1 LQHIKVILGERMVS
15 TSDFKNGLNILVDGE
30 PYQITWF
37 QNHKPGKGGAVMRVK
52 LRHLK
57 KGGTIE
63 RTFKS
68 GEKFDTLSVTRQKK
82 QFLYKEGKNFNFM
95 DMNTYEQI
103 TVSPEL
109 LGNKVKFLKEN
120 LEIEAIY
127 LENELI
133 DIDLPIILEMVIMQ
147 AEPGIKGD
155 SVSNLTKMAK
165 LETDADIRVPLFIK
179 EGDKIKVD
187 TRTGEYVER
196 V

>member
-1 LQHIKVILGERMVS
+1 MIS
-15 TSDFKNGLNILVDGE
+15 TSNFKNGLNILVEGE

-57 KGGTIE
+57 KGGTVE

-68 GEKFDTLSVTRQKK
+68 GEKFELLNVARQKK
-82 QFLYKEGKNFNFM
+82 QFLYREGENFNFM
-95 DMNTYEQI
+95 DTNTYEQI
-103 TVSPEL
+103 VVTPEL
-109 LGNKVKFLKEN
+109 VGEMSNFLKEN
-120 LEIEAIY
+120 LEVEAIY
-127 LENELI
+127 LESELI
-133 DIDLPIILEMVIMQ
+133 GIDFPIIIEMTIAE

-155 SVSNLTKMAK
+155 SVSNITKMAK
-165 LETDADIRVPLFIK
+165 LETGADIRVPLFIK

>member
-1 LQHIKVILGERMVS
+1 MVS
-15 TSDFKNGLNILVDGE
+15 TSDFRNGLNILVDGD

-68 GEKFDTLSVTRQKK
+68 GEKFEALSVTRQKK
-82 QFLYKEGKNFNFM
+82 QFLYKEGEKFNFM
-95 DMNTYEQI
+95 DMNTYEQ
-103 TVSPEL
+103 VSVEPEIIGDL
-109 LGNKVKFLKEN
+109 VNYLTEN
-120 LEIEAIY
+120 REVDAIY

-133 DIDLPIILEMVIMQ
+133 GIEMPAIIEMII
-147 AEPGIKGD
+147 AESEPGIKGD
-155 SVSNLTKMAK
+155 SVSNMTKMAK
-165 LETDADIRVPLFIK
+165 LETGADIRVPLFIK
-179 EGDKIKVD
+179 QGDKIKVD

-196 V
+196 VS

>member
-1 LQHIKVILGERMVS
+1 MIS
-15 TSDFKNGLNILVDGE
+15 TSDFRNGLNILVDGE

-68 GEKFDTLSVTRQKK
+68 GEKFEALSVTRQKK
-82 QFLYKEGKNFNFM
+82 QFLYKEGEKYNFM

-103 TVSPEL
+103 SVGPEF
-109 LGNKVKFLKEN
+109 LGDMVNFLTEN
-120 LEIEAIY
+120 LEVEAVY
-127 LENELI
+127 LENEI
-133 DIDLPIILEMVIMQ
+133 IGIDLPIIMEMTIAE
-147 AEPGIKGD
+147 AEPGVKGD
-155 SVSNLTKMAK
+155 SVSNMTKMAK
-165 LETDADIRVPLFIK
+165 LETGADIRVPLFIK

>member
-1 LQHIKVILGERMVS
+1 MVS

-57 KGGTIE
+57 KGGTVE

-68 GEKFDTLSVTRQKK
+68 GEKFEALTVSRQKK
-82 QFLYKEGKNFNFM
+82 QFLYKEGENFNFM
-95 DMNTYEQI
+95 DMNSYEQI
-103 TVSPEL
+103 SVAPVL
-109 LGNKVKFLKEN
+109 LGEMANFLKEN
-120 LEIEAIY
+120 LEVEAVY

-133 DIDLPIILEMVIMQ
+133 GIDLPLIIEMKI
-147 AEPGIKGD
+147 AESEPGIKGD
-155 SVSNLTKMAK
+155 SVSNMTKMAK
-165 LETDADIRVPLFIK
+165 LETGADIRVPLFIK
-179 EGDKIKVD
+179 EGDRVKVD

-196 V
+196 VS

>member
-1 LQHIKVILGERMVS
+1 MIS
-15 TSDFKNGLNILVDGE
+15 TSDFKNGTNILVDGE
-30 PYQITWF
+30 PDQIEWF

-68 GEKFDTLSVTRQKK
+68 GEKFEALAITRKKK
-82 QFLYKEGKNFNFM
+82 QFLYKEGNNFNFM
-95 DMNTYEQI
+95 DVDTYKQI

-109 LGNKVKFLKEN
+109 LGKMINFLKEN
-120 LEIEAIY
+120 LEVEAIY

-133 DIDLPIILEMVIMQ
+133 RIDFPVIIEMRI
-147 AEPGIKGD
+147 AETELGIKGD
-155 SVSNLTKMAK
+155 SVSNTTKIAK
-165 LETDADIRVPLFIK
+165 LETGANIYVPLFIK
-179 EGDKIKVD
+179 EGDRVKVD

-196 V
+196 A

>member
-1 LQHIKVILGERMVS
+1 MIS
-15 TSDFKNGLNILVDGE
+15 TSDFKNGLNILVDGD
-30 PYQITWF
+30 PYQIIWF

-57 KGGTIE
+57 KGGIIE

-68 GEKFDTLSVTRQKK
+68 GEKFEALSVTRQKK
-82 QFLYKEGKNFNFM
+82 QFLYKEGVNFNFM

-103 TVSPEL
+103 SVFPEL
-109 LGNKVKFLKEN
+109 LGDKTNYLKEN
-120 LEIEAIY
+120 LEVEAIY

-133 DIDLPIILEMVIMQ
+133 GIELPIIIEMTIAE

-165 LETDADIRVPLFIK
+165 LETDVDIRVPLFIK
-179 EGDKIKVD
+179 AGDKIKVD
-187 TRTGEYVER
+187 TRTGNYVER

>member
-1 LQHIKVILGERMVS
+1 MIS
-15 TSDFKNGLNILVDGE
+15 TSDFKNGLNILVDDE

-68 GEKFDTLSVTRQKK
+68 GEKFEALSVTRQKK
-82 QFLYKEGKNFNFM
+82 QFLYKEGVNFNFM

-103 TVSPEL
+103 SVSPEL
-109 LGNKVKFLKEN
+109 LRDKANYLKEN
-120 LEIEAIY
+120 LEVEAIY

-133 DIDLPIILEMVIMQ
+133 GIDLPIIIEMTIVE
-147 AEPGIKGD
+147 AEPAIKGD

-165 LETDADIRVPLFIK
+165 LETGADIRVPLFIK
-179 EGDKIKVD
+179 EGDRIKLD
-187 TRTGEYVER
+187 TRTREYVER

>member
-1 LQHIKVILGERMVS
+1 MIS
-15 TSDFKNGLNILVDGE
+15 TSDFKNGFNILVDGD

-68 GEKFDTLSVTRQKK
+68 GEKFEALSVTRQKK
-82 QFLYKEGKNFNFM
+82 QFLYKEGVNFNFM

-103 TVSPEL
+103 SVSPEL
-109 LGNKVKFLKEN
+109 LGDKVNYLKEN
-120 LEIEAIY
+120 LEVEAIY

-133 DIDLPIILEMVIMQ
+133 GIDLPIIIEMTI
-147 AEPGIKGD
+147 AE
-155 SVSNLTKMAK
+155 A
-165 LETDADIRVPLFIK
+165 
-179 EGDKIKVD
+179 
-187 TRTGEYVER
+187 
-196 V
+196 

>member
-1 LQHIKVILGERMVS
+1 VIS
-15 TSDFKNGLNILVDGE
+15 TADFKNGLNILVDGE

-68 GEKFDTLSVTRQKK
+68 GEKFEALSVTRQKK
-82 QFLYKEGKNFNFM
+82 QFLYKEGTNFNFM
-95 DMNTYEQI
+95 DMSTYEQI
-103 TVSPEL
+103 SVSPEL
-109 LGNKVKFLKEN
+109 LGENANYLKEN
-120 LEIEAIY
+120 LEVEAVY

-133 DIDLPIILEMVIMQ
+133 GIDIPIIIEMTITES
-147 AEPGIKGD
+147 EPGIKGD

-165 LETDADIRVPLFIK
+165 LETGADIRVPLFIK

>member
-1 LQHIKVILGERMVS
+1 MIS
-15 TSDFKNGLNILVDGE
+15 TSDFRNGLNILVDGE

-68 GEKFDTLSVTRQKK
+68 GEKFEALSVTRQKK
-82 QFLYKEGKNFNFM
+82 QFLYKEGEKYNFM

-103 TVSPEL
+103 SVEPEF
-109 LGNKVKFLKEN
+109 LGDMVKFLTEN
-120 LEIEAIY
+120 LEVEAVY
-127 LENELI
+127 LENEI
-133 DIDLPIILEMVIMQ
+133 IGIDLPIIMEMTIAE
-147 AEPGIKGD
+147 AEPGVKGD
-155 SVSNLTKMAK
+155 SVSNMTKMAK
-165 LETDADIRVPLFIK
+165 LETGADIRVPLFIK
-179 EGDKIKVD
+179 EGDRIKVD

>member
-1 LQHIKVILGERMVS
+1 MVS
-15 TSDFKNGLNILVDGE
+15 TSDFRNGLNILVDGE

-68 GEKFDTLSVTRQKK
+68 GEKFEALSVTRQKK
-82 QFLYKEGKNFNFM
+82 QFLYKEGENFNFM

-103 TVSPEL
+103 SVEPAI
-109 LGNKVKFLKEN
+109 LGEMVNFLKEN
-120 LEIEAIY
+120 LEVEAIY
-127 LENELI
+127 LESELI
-133 DIDLPIILEMVIMQ
+133 GIDLPIIMEMAITE
-147 AEPGIKGD
+147 AEPGVKGD

-165 LETDADIRVPLFIK
+165 LETGAPIRVPLFIK
-179 EGDKIKVD
+179 EGDRIKVD

>member
-1 LQHIKVILGERMVS
+1 MIS
-15 TSDFKNGLNILVDGE
+15 TSDFRNGLNILVDGE

-68 GEKFDTLSVTRQKK
+68 GEKFEALSVTRQKK
-82 QFLYKEGKNFNFM
+82 QFLYKEGENYNFM

-103 TVSPEL
+103 SVEPQF
-109 LGNKVKFLKEN
+109 LGEMVNFLTEN
-120 LEIEAIY
+120 LEVEAIY
-127 LENELI
+127 LETELI
-133 DIDLPIILEMVIMQ
+133 GIDLPIIMEMTISE
-147 AEPGIKGD
+147 AEPGVKGD
-155 SVSNLTKMAK
+155 SVSNMTKMAK
-165 LETDADIRVPLFIK
+165 LETGADIRVPLFIK
-179 EGDKIKVD
+179 EGDRIKVD

-196 V
+196 VNS

>member
-1 LQHIKVILGERMVS
+1 MIS
-15 TSDFKNGLNILVDGE
+15 TSDFKNGLNILVDGD

-37 QNHKPGKGGAVMRVK
+37 QNHKPGKGGAVMCVK

-57 KGGTIE
+57 KGSTIE

-68 GEKFDTLSVTRQKK
+68 GEKFEALSVTRQKK
-82 QFLYKEGKNFNFM
+82 QFLYKEGVNFNFM

-103 TVSPEL
+103 SVSPEL
-109 LGNKVKFLKEN
+109 LGDKANYLKEN
-120 LEIEAIY
+120 LEVEAIY

-133 DIDLPIILEMVIMQ
+133 GIDLPIIIEMTIAE

-165 LETDADIRVPLFIK
+165 LETGADIRVPLFIK

>member
-1 LQHIKVILGERMVS
+1 MIS
-15 TSDFKNGLNILVDGE
+15 TSDFRNGLNILVDGE

-68 GEKFDTLSVTRQKK
+68 GEKFEALSVSRQKK
-82 QFLYKEGKNFNFM
+82 QFLYKEGENFNFM

-103 TVSPEL
+103 SVEPEL
-109 LGNKVKFLKEN
+109 IGEMVNFLKEN
-120 LEIEAIY
+120 LEVEAVY

-133 DIDLPIILEMVIMQ
+133 GIDLPLIIEMTIAE

-155 SVSNLTKMAK
+155 SVSNMTKMAK
-165 LETDADIRVPLFIK
+165 LETGADIRVPLFIK
-179 EGDKIKVD
+179 EGDRIKVD

>member
-1 LQHIKVILGERMVS
+1 MIS

-37 QNHKPGKGGAVMRVK
+37 QNHKPGKGGAIMRVK

-68 GEKFDTLSVTRQKK
+68 GEKFEALSVTRQKK
-82 QFLYKEGKNFNFM
+82 QFLYKEGINFNFM

-103 TVSPEL
+103 SVYPEL
-109 LGNKVKFLKEN
+109 LGDKANFLKEN
-120 LEIEAIY
+120 LEVEAIY

-133 DIDLPIILEMVIMQ
+133 GIDLPIIVEMTIAE

-165 LETDADIRVPLFIK
+165 IETGADIRVPLFIK

>member
-1 LQHIKVILGERMVS
+1 MIS
-15 TSDFKNGLNILVDGE
+15 TSDFKNGLNILVDGD

-68 GEKFDTLSVTRQKK
+68 GEKFEALSVTRQKK
-82 QFLYKEGKNFNFM
+82 QFLYKEGVKFNFM

-103 TVSPEL
+103 SVSPEL
-109 LGNKVKFLKEN
+109 LGDKANYFKEN
-120 LEIEAIY
+120 LEVEAVY

-133 DIDLPIILEMVIMQ
+133 GIDLPIIIEMTIAE

-165 LETDADIRVPLFIK
+165 LETGADIRVPLFIK

>member
-1 LQHIKVILGERMVS
+1 MVS

-68 GEKFDTLSVTRQKK
+68 GEKFEALSVTRQKK
-82 QFLYKEGKNFNFM
+82 QFLYKEGENFNFM
-95 DMNTYEQI
+95 DMNNYEQI
-103 TVSPEL
+103 SVSPEL
-109 LGNKVKFLKEN
+109 LGEMANFLKEN
-120 LEIEAIY
+120 LEVEAVY

-133 DIDLPIILEMVIMQ
+133 GIDLPLIIEMTI
-147 AEPGIKGD
+147 AESEPGIKGD
-155 SVSNLTKMAK
+155 SVSNMTKMAK
-165 LETDADIRVPLFIK
+165 LETGADIRVPLFIK
-179 EGDKIKVD
+179 EGDRVKVD

-196 V
+196 VS